1 MDPMAQPQD
10 LRALR
15 ESKSLDLQTLSNL
28 TSLSVAQLRE
38 LEDGGEGHFYSE
50 SIKRQSRRRVL
61 KALGV
66 EETAAPL
73 TADETDEAN
82 PTVDR
87 QQLQGIIR
95 LNQTQVDFND
105 PRYPSTSNWHMPSG
119 VSVVAGALVVVIALV
134 WAYPFEPVVQA
145 WKQLQ
150 SLWAEGETQTPD
162 GQRTLEVQPQIPSAA
177 DAATQPPAAD
187 AASPSAPASDAGATP
202 APNPA
207 ASPAPASTPA
217 PDLTPTPAPAPVPA
231 PAPTSGSLNPTSTYT
246 ASATSDAAVCATS
259 TGTPTAVAPVAV
271 YKPAEYVYFMSKAAT
286 WVCAW
291 DGQGQLTHF
300 KLASGMG
307 KSAYGRS
314 PWTLAAPNWK
324 LLDVFF
330 QGAKVWI
337 PDEAGQRV
345 RLVEQTVPQDA
356 SPSSVTN

>member
-38 LEDGGEGHFYSE
+38 LEEGGEGHFYSE

-66 EETAAPL
+66 EEMAAPL
-73 TADETDEAN
+73 TTDEAEEAN

-105 PRYPSTSNWHMPSG
+105 PRYPSASNWHMPSG

-150 SLWAEGETQTPD
+150 SLWVEGETQTPD

-177 DAATQPPAAD
+177 DAATQPPATD
-187 AASPSAPASDAGATP
+187 AASPE
-202 APNPA
+202 
-207 ASPAPASTPA
+207 PAPASTPA
-217 PDLTPTPAPAPVPA
+217 PDLTPAPAPAPVPA
-231 PAPTSGSLNPTSTYT
+231 PAPTSGSLNPTSSSS
-246 ASATSDAAVCATS
+246 ASATSDADVCATY

-271 YKPAEYVYFMSKAAT
+271 YKPAEYVYFVSKAAT

-314 PWTLAAPNWK
+314 PWTLSAPNWK

-356 SPSSVTN
+356 SPNSVTN